1 MRVLIT
7 GISGLLGRHLIQ
19 HLPGKR
25 SDTLGLYRRHPLYDP
40 RLLSKRVNLLSPDF
54 QRIISDFG
62 PDVIIHCAGI
72 ANVKEVDAK
81 PDIAHRLALDVTEE
95 LSKLSSSIGARL
107 IFISTDSVFGF
118 STSFNKEDDP
128 TNPTT
133 LYARLKL
140 ESERIIAAY
149 NPNHVIVRTRFYG
162 DGPPGSHFIPT
173 ILFNLSEQ
181 KSSECAPFLQNTQ
194 IYAGNLAEVLFE
206 LATHSFCGVL
216 HIVEDDCLS
225 RLDLALLIC
234 DVFGYDPSYIKQ
246 MPFEGNPPLGQKGF
260 QIALSNDLA
269 RRTLETPIRSTR
281 ENIELLRSSQDINF
295 SINPDGMSPR
305 QSKSRTISYGKQKL
319 DKNDLRA
326 VHDVLKSDW
335 LTQGPIVKDFENAIR
350 HKLGGQFCCVTSNG
364 TAALH
369 LVGSALNWTQQ
380 DVVFTSPITFMA
392 SANAALYSGA
402 IVDFCDVDSTTLNL
416 DPSLLEERIWL
427 QKSRGNRPKAVIAVD
442 FAGHPCD
449 WKELRELADRYRLD
463 LINDHCHALGASY
476 QSDSQYAVKYADA
489 VTLSFH
495 PVKAITSGE
504 GGAIVSNSEQFDG
517 AIRQKRNHGLA
528 PQKPDQ
534 SRAEFILD
542 RTGMVELGYNYRL
555 SDIHSALG
563 RSQLNK
569 LEQYVA
575 RRREI
580 ASLYRDRLSDIPG
593 VVLPTEKT
601 DVRHAYHLFPIQI
614 NFSKL
619 NKSKS
624 NLFNFFEQR
633 DILLQVHYHP
643 VHLEPFYKKEF
654 NFVEGD
660 FPIAEEYHKRTVSIP
675 LHPGLSNGTVN
686 QFCDYLQEWLD

>member
-7 GISGLLGRHLIQ
+7 GISGLLGRYLIQ

-25 SDTLGLYRRHPLYDP
+25 SDTLGLYRKRPLSDP

-54 QRIISDFG
+54 QRVISDFG

-72 ANVKEVDAK
+72 ANVKEVDAN
-81 PDIAHRLALDVTEE
+81 PNIAHRLSIDVIEG
-95 LSKLSSSIGARL
+95 LSKLSLSIGARL
-107 IFISTDSVFGF
+107 IFISTDSVFGY
-118 STSFNKEDDP
+118 SSSFNKEDDP
-128 TNPTT
+128 TNPIS

-140 ESERIIAAY
+140 ESEQIIASY

-162 DGPPGSHFIPT
+162 DGPPGSHFVPT
-173 ILFNLSEQ
+173 VMFNSSEQ
-181 KSSECAPFLQNTQ
+181 KTSECASYLHNTQ

-206 LATHSFCGVL
+206 LATHSFCGIL
-216 HIVEDDCLS
+216 HVVEDECLS

-234 DVFGYDPSYIKQ
+234 DVFGYDPSCIKKI
-246 MPFEGNPPLGQKGF
+246 PYKGNPPIDSKSF

-281 ENIELLRSSQDINF
+281 ENLELLRSSQDINF
-295 SINPDGMSPR
+295 STNQEGASSR
-305 QSKSRTISYGKQKL
+305 QSKSRMIAYGKQQL
-319 DKNDLRA
+319 VEEDLRA
-326 VHDVLKSDW
+326 VHDVLKSNW
-335 LTQGPIVKDFENAIR
+335 LTQGPAVDDFEHAIR

-380 DVVFTSPITFMA
+380 DVVFTSPITFFA

-402 IVDFCDVDSTTLNL
+402 IVDFCDIDSASLTL

-427 QKSRGNRPKAVIAVD
+427 QKKRGNRPKAIIAVD

-449 WKELRELADRYRLD
+449 WKELRELADQYRLD
-463 LINDHCHALGASY
+463 LINDNCHALGATY

-489 VTLSFH
+489 ITLSFH

-504 GGAIVSNSEQFDG
+504 GGAVVCNSEQLDR

-528 PQKPDQ
+528 PQEPAQ
-534 SRAEFILD
+534 SRTEFILD

-569 LEQYVA
+569 LEQFVT

-580 ASLYRDRLSDIPG
+580 ASLYRDRLSDMPG
-593 VVLPTEKT
+593 VVLPTEKI

-624 NLFNFFEQR
+624 NLFYFFDQR
-633 DILLQVHYHP
+633 GFLLQVHYHP
-643 VHLEPFYKKEF
+643 VHLEPFYKKKF
-654 NFVEGD
+654 SFVEGD
-660 FPIAEEYHKRTVSIP
+660 FPIAETYHKHAVSIP
-675 LHPGLSNGTVN
+675 LYPGLSNRTVN